1 MEGEETGYQHGLFS
15 WADVSAPDPA
25 AASAFYSAL
34 FVWHA
39 EDQHMPDGSSMY
51 TMFSQDGKATAG
63 LGQQPAEMTA
73 KGMPPMWSSYVT
85 VDSVDETVAKW
96 TAAGA
101 R

>member
-1 MEGEETGYQHGLFS
+1 
-15 WADVSAPDPA
+15 
-25 AASAFYSAL
+25 
-34 FVWHA
+34 
-39 EDQHMPDGSSMY
+39 MPDGSYMY

-73 KGMPPMWSSYVT
+73 QGLPPMWSSYVT